1 MNISAERLLA
11 VFAHPDDESFR
22 PGGTLALLARNGVHV
37 QVVTATR
44 GQAGSCGDPP
54 LCSLSELPAL
64 RESELS
70 CACATLGL
78 QPPILLDHQDGQLA
92 VADPEL
98 LVEEILA
105 IVREFHPQIML
116 TYGGD
121 GISGHPDHIAIGLAA
136 VEAFRRADGV
146 SLLYTLAVPSSLAD
160 RLDMKQIHS
169 VSDEAVTL
177 AVDVSSVWDIKM
189 AAIHCLRTQ
198 LGESPILVYPAKNN
212 TSFWASSIFALS
224 LTIPPL
230 MVFILIYWTGW
241 RIKWR

>member
-1 MNISAERLLA
+1 MSAERLLA

-92 VADPEL
+92 VADTEL
-98 LVEEILA
+98 LIEEILA

-116 TYGGD
+116 TYGVD
-121 GISGHPDHIAIGLAA
+121 GISGHPDHITIGLAA
-136 VEAFRRADGV
+136 IEAFHRADGV
-146 SLLYTLAVPSSLAD
+146 SALYTLAVPSSLAD
-160 RLDMKQIHS
+160 RLDMKQIYS
-169 VSDEAVTL
+169 VPDEVVSL

-189 AAIHCLRTQ
+189 AAIHCHRTQ
-198 LGESPILVYPAKNN
+198 LGESPILVSDPEKQRLFLGMEHYCLVASHPAPDGKNLDLLDWLEN
-212 TSFWASSIFALS
+212 
-224 LTIPPL
+224 
-230 MVFILIYWTGW
+230 
-241 RIKWR
+241 